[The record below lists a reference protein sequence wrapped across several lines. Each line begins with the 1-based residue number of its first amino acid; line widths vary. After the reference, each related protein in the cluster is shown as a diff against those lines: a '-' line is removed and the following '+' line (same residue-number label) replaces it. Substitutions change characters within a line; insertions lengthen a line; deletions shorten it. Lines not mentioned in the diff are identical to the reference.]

1 MKTSRSFARL
11 RRRLP
16 PTSVLIFASITTVLG
31 GYGLV
36 TAMLIKP
43 PPLGWVGFWVLSG
56 VVLGLTALAPLAFER
71 TRVSPLRPADA
82 VDRRR
87 RLLVIADS
95 HCDES
100 ALCEAILAR
109 LGDAMVHVVVPVRV
123 SHLHFV
129 TDDESREQRAARRS
143 MRHTVALLQQRTA
156 AATGSVGTDKPLES
170 MTDALGCFAA
180 TEVLL
185 ATPPQGASYWLER
198 GLLTKARRLT
208 RLPVTHVVVPS
219 KQRGT
224 TSVNNAFEPSHPVAR
239 WSK

>member
-11 RRRLP
+11 RRWLP
-16 PTSVLIFASITTVLG
+16 PTSVVIFASIAAVLG

-43 PPLGWVGFWVLSG
+43 PPLGWVGFAILSG

-82 VDRRR
+82 VDRQR

-100 ALCEAILAR
+100 ELCEAILAR
-109 LGDAMVHVVVPVRV
+109 RRDAIVHVVVPVRV

-129 TDDESREQRAARRS
+129 TDDESREQRDARQS
-143 MRHTVALLQQRTA
+143 MRNTVDLLEQRRAT
-156 AATGSVGTDKPLES
+156 ATGSVGTDKPLES
-170 MTDALGCFAA
+170 MTDALGSFAA
-180 TEVLL
+180 TDVLL
-185 ATPPQGASYWLER
+185 ATPPQEASYWLER

-208 RLPVTHVVVPS
+208 RLPVTHVVVP
-219 KQRGT
+219 
-224 TSVNNAFEPSHPVAR
+224 FEPSHPAAR